1 MKLLPLR
8 FRTMQLMRWYCFIL
22 VILLAVLA
30 NPSGQ
35 SQVIISEFLAVN
47 DKGLEDADGDR
58 SDWIE
63 LHNAGDV
70 TIDLAGWA
78 LTDDAT
84 VLAKWMLPSV
94 KIEAGGYLL
103 VFASGKNRAKP
114 DGELHANF
122 KLSAGGEYLGF
133 VRPNGRTVAHHFAM
147 KYPKQRDDISY
158 GVPVD
163 WQRDAAST
171 ASVIAGPVYFLSP
184 TPGAPNGDTLAGKV
198 AKLAFSHSH
207 GFYEEPFELNISSET
222 PEAVIRYTTDGSVPT
237 ADNGQALNGPL
248 AVGKTTVL
256 RVVAFKPGHK
266 PTKVVTQ
273 TYLFLK
279 EVVRQSPDG
288 LPPAGFHYEWGP
300 NRVDYGMNQSVV
312 NDERYR
318 DKIFEGLR
326 VIPSYSLVMDLEDLF
341 GEDGI
346 YANAKEDGRD
356 WERLCSLEL
365 IQGDDQ
371 EGFQENCGVRIR
383 GGFSRMTS
391 NAKHAFRF
399 FFRSEYGPA
408 KLKYP
413 VFGKAAA
420 REFDNLDLRTF
431 SNYSWSL
438 SHDPRCTFMRDQF
451 NRDLQLAMGQSTA
464 RGYFCHLYINGQY
477 WGLFNACERPEASF
491 GGSYFKGKTEDFDVI
506 KIGRGR
512 GKGQGN
518 TQYGLFATDGNLD
531 AWERLW
537 KTCKEGVES
546 NAAYQKILGNDPDGT
561 RNPDYEVLLAPEN
574 LIDYML
580 VIFYGGNLD
589 APITSFG
596 ANRSANNW
604 YGIRNRNGGEGFRYY
619 VWDAEHTFLKI
630 NEDRTGPYPA
640 GDEYA
645 RSNPQ
650 WIWQQCL
657 HNAEFRM
664 LVADRVHRHFNHGG
678 VLTPESVA
686 SLLNKRVGKL
696 RLAVIGESAR
706 WGDPHRSNW
715 APPSRGGSDN
725 RPRTLD
731 DDWQPEVDRWFNDYI
746 PARSRVVVDQLRKHG
761 LIPDLESAR
770 LAKRGGVID
779 QGFELEMS
787 AAQGEVYYTLDGSD
801 PRLVGGGVSP
811 VAQKYSR
818 PVRIEKPGIVKVRV
832 RFKNEWSALDEL
844 PFEVKNKKVAAN
856 FKK

>member
-1 MKLLPLR
+1 
-8 FRTMQLMRWYCFIL
+8 MQQLYIVL
-22 VILLAVLA
+22 VTLLAFFVSSL
-30 NPSGQ
+30 GQ
-35 SQVIISEFLAVN
+35 AQGRLIISEFLAVN
-47 DKGLEDADGDR
+47 DKGLKDSNGER

-63 LHNAGDV
+63 LHNAGDA

-78 LTDDAT
+78 LTDDAKD
-84 VLAKWMLPSV
+84 LAKWMFPAV
-94 KIEAGGYLL
+94 KIEAGGFLL

-114 DGELHANF
+114 DGELHASF
-122 KLSAGGEYLGF
+122 KLGAGGEYLGL
-133 VRPNGRTVAHHFAM
+133 VQPDGQTVAHHFVM
-147 KYPKQRDDISY
+147 KYPKQRDDVSY
-158 GVPVD
+158 GMPAG
-163 WQRDAAST
+163 WKPST
-171 ASVIAGPVYFLSP
+171 ASSASVLAGQVYFLRP
-184 TPGAPNGDTLAGKV
+184 TPGAPNGETLAGKV
-198 AKLAFSHSH
+198 AKLAFNQPH
-207 GFYEEPFELNISSET
+207 GFYEEPFELSIISQT
-222 PEAVIRYTTDGSVPT
+222 PGAQIRYTTDGSVP
-237 ADNGQALNGPL
+237 AEGSGQVLNGAL
-248 AVGKTTVL
+248 TVGKTTVI
-256 RVVAFKPGHK
+256 RAAAFKPGYK

-279 EVVRQSPDG
+279 DVVRQSPEG
-288 LPPAGFHYEWGP
+288 LPPPGFHYEWGA
-300 NRVDYGMNQSVV
+300 NRVDYGMDQRVV

-318 DKIFEGLR
+318 DKIFKGLR

-356 WERLCSLEL
+356 WERTCSLEL
-365 IQGDDQ
+365 IQGDEQ
-371 EGFQENCGVRIR
+371 EGFQVNCGIRIR

-399 FFRSEYGPA
+399 FFRGEYGPS

-413 VFGKAAA
+413 VFGKTAAS
-420 REFDNLDLRTF
+420 EFDNLDLRTF

-438 SHDPRCTFMRDQF
+438 SNDPRCTFMRDQF

-477 WGLFNACERPEASF
+477 WGLFNTCERPEASF
-491 GGSYFKGKTEDFDVI
+491 GGSYFKGRADDFDVI

-512 GKGQGN
+512 GNGQGN

-537 KTCKEGVES
+537 KICKSGVETH
-546 NAAYQKILGNDPDGT
+546 AAYQKILGNHPDGT
-561 RNPDYEVLLAPEN
+561 RNPDYEVLLAPDN

-596 ANRSANNW
+596 SNRSANNW
-604 YGIRNRNGGEGFRYY
+604 YGIRNRNGEEGFRYY

-640 GDEYA
+640 GDEYT

-657 HNAEFRM
+657 HNAEFRQR
-664 LVADRVHRHFNHGG
+664 VADRVHKHFNYGG

-686 SLLNKRVGKL
+686 SLLNKRVAKL
-696 RLAVIGESAR
+696 HLAVIGESAR
-706 WGDPHRSNW
+706 WGNPHSTNW
-715 APPSRGGSDN
+715 APPSRAGSGN

-731 DDWQPEVDRWFNDYI
+731 DDWQPEVDRWFNEYI
-746 PARSRVVVDQLRKHG
+746 PERSRVVVDQLWKHG

-770 LAKRGGVID
+770 LAKRGGVIE

-801 PRLVGGGVSP
+801 PRLIGGEISP
-811 VAQKYSR
+811 VAEKYSH
-818 PVRIEKPGIVKVRV
+818 PVRLDKTRVVKVRV
-832 RFKNEWSALDEL
+832 LFGDEWSAIDEL
-844 PFEVKNKKVAAN
+844 PFEVKGKQVTKNLKK
-856 FKK
+856 

>member
-1 MKLLPLR
+1 
-8 FRTMQLMRWYCFIL
+8 MRRNS
-22 VILLAVLA
+22 VILAALLAFFACSL
-30 NPSGQ
+30 GQ
-35 SQVIISEFLAVN
+35 AQDRVIISEFLAVN
-47 DKGLEDADGDR
+47 DKGLKDAYGER

-63 LHNAGDV
+63 IHNAGDATV
-70 TIDLAGWA
+70 DLAGWT
-78 LTDDAT
+78 LTDDADD
-84 VLAKWMLPSV
+84 LAKWAFPAI

-103 VFASGKNRAKP
+103 VFASGSNRARA
-114 DGELHANF
+114 DRELHANF
-122 KLSAGGEYLGF
+122 KLGAGGEYLGL
-133 VRPNGRTVAHHFAM
+133 VQPGGRTVAHHYLM
-147 KYPKQRDDISY
+147 KSKQRDDISY
-158 GVPVD
+158 GIPAD
-163 WQRDAAST
+163 WQLDPASKTSLIAA
-171 ASVIAGPVYFLSP
+171 PVYFLRP
-184 TPGAPNGDTLAGKV
+184 TPGAPNGQTLAGRV
-198 AKLAFSHSH
+198 AKLAFSESH
-207 GFYEEPFELNISSET
+207 GFYEQPFELMISSQT
-222 PEAVIRYTTDGSVPT
+222 PGAVVRYTTDGSVPT
-237 ADNGQALNGPL
+237 AENGLVLDGSL
-248 AVGKTTVL
+248 AVSQTTVI
-256 RVVAFKPGHK
+256 RAAAFKPGHK

-279 EVVRQSPDG
+279 DVVRQSPDG
-288 LPPAGFHYEWGP
+288 LPAPGFHYEWGS
-300 NRVDYGMNQSVV
+300 NRVDYGMDQRVV
-312 NDERYR
+312 NDARYR
-318 DKIFEGLR
+318 DKIFDGLR
-326 VIPSYSLVMDLEDLF
+326 SIPSYSLVMNMDDLF
-341 GEDGI
+341 GDEEGI
-346 YANAKEDGRD
+346 YANAKEDGRA
-356 WERLCSLEL
+356 WERPCSLEL
-365 IQGDDQ
+365 IRDGDSD
-371 EGFQENCGVRIR
+371 GFQANCGVRIR

-420 REFDNLDLRTF
+420 REFDNIDLRTF

-491 GGSYFKGKTEDFDVI
+491 GESYFKGKADDFDVI

-537 KTCKEGVES
+537 RTCKDGVGGT
-546 NAAYQKILGNDPDGT
+546 AAYQKLLGNDPDGT
-561 RNPDYEVLLAPEN
+561 RNPDYEVLLAPDN

-604 YGIRNRNGGEGFRYY
+604 YGIRNRNGDEGFRYY
-619 VWDAEHTFLKI
+619 IWDAEHTFLEV
-630 NEDRTGPYPA
+630 NQDRTGPYPA

-664 LVADRVHRHFNHGG
+664 RVADRVHKHFNHGG
-678 VLTPESVA
+678 VLAPESVA
-686 SLLNKRVGKL
+686 SLLNKRVAKL

-706 WGDPHRSNW
+706 WGNPHSSNW
-715 APPSRGGSDN
+715 APPSRGGGGN

-731 DDWQPEVDRWFNDYI
+731 DDWQPEVDRWLNEYI
-746 PARSRVVVDQLRKHG
+746 PARSRVVVDQLWKHG
-761 LIPDLESAR
+761 LIPDLEPAG
-770 LAKRGGVID
+770 LAKRGGVVD
-779 QGFELEMS
+779 PGFELEM
-787 AAQGEVYYTLDGSD
+787 AAPRGELYYTLDDSD
-801 PRLVGGGVSP
+801 PRLIGGGISP
-811 VAQKYSR
+811 AAQKYGR
-818 PVRIEKPGIVKVRV
+818 PVRITRNCMMKVRV
-832 RFKNEWSALDEL
+832 LFRDEWSALDEL
-844 PFEVKNKKVAAN
+844 PFEVK
-856 FKK
+856 